1 MRAPFAAAVLTL
13 SVVSAQAETAACVSF
28 SDIASDMQE
37 RFPEAYL
44 HSGPIEGEDATYYV
58 FAAEGRPTMLVF
70 GFVDGCF
77 EGYFEISNSKL
88 FGSVS

>member
-1 MRAPFAAAVLTL
+1 MRALIFAAVLWIGA
-13 SVVSAQAETAACVSF
+13 VSAWADCTTF

>member
-1 MRAPFAAAVLTL
+1 MRALILAAVLWIGATSAWADCTTL
-13 SVVSAQAETAACVSF
+13 SEIV
-28 SDIASDMQE
+28 DDMQE

-58 FAAEGRPTMLVF
+58 FAADGRSTMLVF

-77 EGYFEISNSKL
+77 DGYFEISNSKL